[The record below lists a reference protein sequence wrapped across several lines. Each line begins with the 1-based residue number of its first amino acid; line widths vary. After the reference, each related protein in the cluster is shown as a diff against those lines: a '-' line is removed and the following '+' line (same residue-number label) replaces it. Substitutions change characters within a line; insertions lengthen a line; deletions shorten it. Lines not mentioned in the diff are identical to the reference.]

1 MTSRL
6 TNKMT
11 ILFSNVSLLACGAVL
26 LGLSGC
32 STTVPDPQPG
42 TPTMAQAYQGAMND
56 NPYVSNTSDM
66 QPGQHSNYHK
76 AKKVTLPTLA
86 GAMQNPN
93 LMAQQALDNRD
104 FPMLP
109 NPQVMIYITP
119 HFQNGL
125 PIHGNWSTFSLYETN
140 HYALP
145 SEIATGSNV
154 TQ

>member
-1 MTSRL
+1 MSKL
-6 TNKMT
+6 TT
-11 ILFSNVSLLACGAVL
+11 LFSSIVCGGIVI
-26 LGLSGC
+26 GITGC
-32 STTVPDPQPG
+32 STTVPDPQAG
-42 TPTMAQAYQGAMND
+42 APTMAQSYQGAMND
-56 NPYVSNTSDM
+56 NPYVSNSDM
-66 QPGQHSNYHK
+66 EHQGSHSNYKK
-76 AKKVTLPTLA
+76 AKKVTLPTLV

-93 LMAQQALDNRD
+93 LMVQQALDNRD